1 MRPTRTTSTIG
12 ALSLAAALALA
23 GCGVKATQETV
34 AEASTTTTS
43 SAASTTTDTGPEEQ
57 STTTSEAEV
66 ETTTTTTAPADD
78 NAKAD
83 FLARAN
89 EICRVG
95 ADALAGSEPSSND
108 QEALAAYV
116 TDVFV
121 PAVRKQIDD
130 IRALGLPPG
139 DEAELTAIF
148 DATYA
153 ALDRLAAD
161 PITIVNSGEDPFD
174 GVNQQLIAYGLTDC
188 GA

>member
-12 ALSLAAALALA
+12 ALSLATALALA

-34 AEASTTTTS
+34 AEASTTTS

>member
-34 AEASTTTTS
+34 AEASTTTS

-78 NAKAD
+78 DAKAD

-108 QEALAAYV
+108 PEALAAYV
-116 TDVFV
+116 KDVFV

>member
-12 ALSLAAALALA
+12 ALSLATALALA

-34 AEASTTTTS
+34 AEASTTTS

-116 TDVFV
+116 KDVFV

>member
-12 ALSLAAALALA
+12 ALSLATALALA

-34 AEASTTTTS
+34 AEASTTSTS
-43 SAASTTTDTGPEEQ
+43 SAASTTTDTQPEER

-66 ETTTTTTAPADD
+66 DTTTTTAAPTDD
-78 NAKAD
+78 GAKAD

-95 ADALAGSEPSSND
+95 ADALAGSEPSSSD
-108 QEALAAYV
+108 PEALAAYV
-116 TDVFV
+116 ADVFV
-121 PAVRKQIDD
+121 PAVRQQLND

-161 PITIVNSGEDPFD
+161 PITIVNSGEDPFA
-174 GVNQQLIAYGLTDC
+174 GVNQQLNAYGLTDC

>member
-12 ALSLAAALALA
+12 ALSLATALALA

-34 AEASTTTTS
+34 AEASTTTS

-78 NAKAD
+78 DAKAD

-116 TDVFV
+116 KDVFV

-188 GA
+188 GAS

>member
-34 AEASTTTTS
+34 AEASTTTS

-116 TDVFV
+116 KDVFV

>member
-12 ALSLAAALALA
+12 ALSLATALALA

-34 AEASTTTTS
+34 AEASTTTS

-78 NAKAD
+78 DAKAD

-116 TDVFV
+116 KDVFV

-174 GVNQQLIAYGLTDC
+174 RVNQQLIAYGLTDC

>member
-34 AEASTTTTS
+34 AEASTTTS

-108 QEALAAYV
+108 PEALAAYV
-116 TDVFV
+116 KDVFV